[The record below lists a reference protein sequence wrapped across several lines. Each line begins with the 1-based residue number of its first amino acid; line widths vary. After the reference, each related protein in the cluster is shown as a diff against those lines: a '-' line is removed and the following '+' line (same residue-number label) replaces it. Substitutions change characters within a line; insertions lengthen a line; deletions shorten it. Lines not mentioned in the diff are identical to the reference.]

1 MAFDPNKDIKIEA
14 SETGPGV
21 YVLRTRGLADKR
33 RAELEIA
40 GVPEVALNAAGGV
53 INMIAGYSVSS
64 AEVLADQTVGNVL
77 TVGDDERKLL
87 LAIRAVVAEKPSGG
101 LWSKISGGG
110 KGVLRLV
117 DVTGSTDAPPRTAL
131 ATMLIHRAAVRRAK
145 DDAPGAR
152 SELEASIATFPGKP
166 DAGSPPS
173 IGGAGGIF
181 DWQNHLAYLD
191 LADLTEDVDAAA
203 AHYGS
208 ALGRSDDLARRELG
222 AALKD
227 LDAFVGRASSEI
239 PKEATR
245 IIEHNLSSP
254 TKSAGPTPSL
264 VTIASPIWELA
275 GDDGAQIARRAS
287 LVPTELVAI
296 YYGSA
301 QAERLLTT
309 GAPLVAKILGAETM
323 TVARAAWIA
332 RGTRRIW
339 VSEDAPM
346 LQSIGAPHP
355 VHGLVSSVLADIARC
370 VRAGGTDDEIA
381 LRYTATSASL
391 DAKLVELSVWEGEQY
406 LKVMS
411 L

>member
-1 MAFDPNKDIKIEA
+1 
-14 SETGPGV
+14 
-21 YVLRTRGLADKR
+21 
-33 RAELEIA
+33 
-40 GVPEVALNAAGGV
+40 
-53 INMIAGYSVSS
+53 MIAGYTVSS

-87 LAIRAVVAEKPSGG
+87 LAVRAVVAEKPSGG

-131 ATMLIHRAAVRRAK
+131 ATMLVHRAAVRRAK
-145 DDAPGAR
+145 DDAAGAR
-152 SELEASIATFPGKP
+152 TELEASIATFPGKA
-166 DAGSPPS
+166 DAGAPPS

-191 LADLTEDVDAAA
+191 LAALTEDLDVAA
-203 AHYGS
+203 AHYES
-208 ALGRSDDLARRELG
+208 ALARSDDLARSELG
-222 AALKD
+222 ADLKD
-227 LDAFVGRASSEI
+227 LDAFVGRACSEI
-239 PKEATR
+239 ASEATR

-254 TKSAGPTPSL
+254 TKSPGPTPAL
-264 VTIASPIWELA
+264 VTVASPIWELT
-275 GDDGAQIARRAS
+275 GDGDAAQIRRRAS
-287 LVPTELVAI
+287 LVPTELIAI

-309 GAPLVAKILGAETM
+309 GASLVAKILGAETM
-323 TVARAAWIA
+323 TPARAAWIA
-332 RGTRRIW
+332 RDTRRIW

-346 LQSIGAPHP
+346 LEPIGAPHA

-370 VRAGGTDDEIA
+370 VRAGGTDDEITR
-381 LRYTATSASL
+381 RYTAASPSL

-406 LKVMS
+406 MKAMS